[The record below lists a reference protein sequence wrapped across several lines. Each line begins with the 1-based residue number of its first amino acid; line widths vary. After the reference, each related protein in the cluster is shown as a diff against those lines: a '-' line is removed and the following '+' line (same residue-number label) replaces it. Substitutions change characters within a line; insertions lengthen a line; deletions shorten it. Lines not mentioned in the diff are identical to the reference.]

1 MNVVFVHPSHPNQF
15 TGIAHALSRKRGWEC
30 AFLVDRAF
38 AGQVRQDGPA
48 IAYYGYGEEASPLSG
63 TYYTRCI
70 EEGARRG
77 KAIVEALAHIH
88 ASTGI
93 DAVVGHASFGA
104 TLFVREILKVPVVS
118 YVELP
123 GYYPAFCREE
133 FPGRYPQS
141 LMDVALR
148 SLIHS
153 SVIHSDLCV
162 VPSAYARN
170 LFPPELRGKVRVRM
184 EGFDVPPAATDR
196 ESLRRE
202 LGIAG
207 EGPVIGFAGRT
218 LEAVR
223 GFDVF
228 VRAAGKIRTARPD
241 AHFLVVGDEASIYGN
256 ETSYLGGVSFK
267 RHVLRHEGMDDKDFI
282 FRPFVPHDQF
292 VRYLQAMD
300 VILFPLFEGAAN
312 WGVFEAMA
320 AGVPVIA
327 SRRCFLPEVIED
339 GRDGILLET
348 MDADGFAAAALGLME
363 DNARSEGLARSAR
376 QKIARS
382 FSVER
387 AASGYAA
394 IIREAV
400 RRHGNGMQKLSR
412 VPYRERTLCPEA

>member
-1 MNVVFVHPSHPNQF
+1 MNVVFVHPSYPNQF
-15 TGIAHALSRKRGWEC
+15 TGIVNALSRKRGWEC

-38 AGQVRQDGPA
+38 TGQIRRDNPPV
-48 IAYYGYGEEASPLSG
+48 AYYGYGEEASPLSG

-104 TLFVREILKVPVVS
+104 TLFVREILNIPVVS

-123 GYYPAFCREE
+123 GYHPAFCRDE

-153 SVIHSDLCV
+153 SVIHSDICV
-162 VPSAYARN
+162 VPSAYARD
-170 LFPPELRGKVRVRM
+170 LFPPELRSKVRVRM
-184 EGFDVPPAATDR
+184 EGFALPPPAGDR
-196 ESLRRE
+196 EALRRE
-202 LGIAG
+202 LGITG
-207 EGPVIGFAGRT
+207 NGPVIGFAGRT

-228 VRAAGKIRTARPD
+228 VRAAGRIRAVRPD

-256 ETSYLGGVSFK
+256 EASYLGDSSFK
-267 RHVLRHEGMDDKDFI
+267 RHALRQEGMADEEFI
-282 FRPFVPHDQF
+282 FCPFVPYDQF
-292 VRYLQAMD
+292 VRYLQTMD

-312 WGVFEAMA
+312 WGLFEAMA

-327 SRRCFLPEVIED
+327 SRRCFIPEVIED
-339 GRDGILLET
+339 GRDGILLDAA
-348 MDADGFAAAALGLME
+348 DADGFAAAALALLE
-363 DNARSEGLARSAR
+363 DSARVEAMSRAGR

-394 IIREAV
+394 IIREAL
-400 RRHGNGMQKLSR
+400 RRHGSGARNPCRGRQR
-412 VPYRERTLCPEA
+412 VIWPAA